1 MTVMHS
7 FQNKTHR
14 LFCDSI
20 KPKDSVTEM
29 AGFAWM
35 NDSLHR
41 KLMFWKPGTAWCSD
55 FSASYTHM
63 HIMSHPAL
71 EQTCTHY
78 YKTAERE
85 GGGERVRGRERGER
99 ENEGERE
106 VSWNQSTTDRHCD
119 RNNFI

>member
-1 MTVMHS
+1 
-7 FQNKTHR
+7 
-14 LFCDSI
+14 
-20 KPKDSVTEM
+20 M

-41 KLMFWKPGTAWCSD
+41 KLTFWKPGTAWCSD

-63 HIMSHPAL
+63 HIMSHPTF

-85 GGGERVRGRERGER
+85 GGRGRDGER
-99 ENEGERE
+99 ERFLGT
-106 VSWNQSTTDRHCD
+106 NQPQTDTVTEITSF
-119 RNNFI
+119 N